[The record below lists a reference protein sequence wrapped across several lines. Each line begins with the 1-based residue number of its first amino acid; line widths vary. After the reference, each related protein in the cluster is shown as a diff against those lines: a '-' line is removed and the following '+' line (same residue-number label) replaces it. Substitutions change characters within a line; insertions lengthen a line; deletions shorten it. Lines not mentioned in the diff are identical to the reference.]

1 MVLVMV
7 SIPNWTE
14 LISGT
19 TVKQQALQDGPIVT
33 GFIINCTTRTILD
46 LAQILDVKKAAL

>member
-1 MVLVMV
+1 MLVLV

-14 LISGT
+14 KISGI
-19 TVKQQALQDGPIVT
+19 TVKIQALQDGPIVT
-33 GFIINCTTRTILD
+33 GLVINCITRTILD